1 MKSERRH
8 ELQQN
13 ELAQRLEV
21 WVAAVKPYASWVVG
35 GVIVGLL
42 IALVITFQRGES
54 QAERDAN
61 WNEFYTAEAT
71 NDTEMLKE
79 LAARHAG
86 RPLGEIT
93 SLTLADYHLRE
104 GARQAQQNRGEAQK
118 KFDEAIS
125 NYLSVADSA
134 RDPMLKNRALFGQAQ
149 ALEWKMQLAKAR
161 EVYEQVEGPL
171 KLQAQQ
177 RLATLRQPA
186 TAKFYDVYASHT
198 PRLPIDPT
206 RLSPN
211 FEYSEEDNGDFDLLG
226 PLDPNKFG
234 PADRDGED
242 LLQDLAP
249 LTDGLEPLGDGAT
262 DPLGDD
268 ASDPLGDD
276 ASDPLGDDAS
286 DPPADLEPATD
297 DAVEDGASEDGA
309 SEDGSSGRL
318 EAGGGRQEAAAD
330 EGSSEDGNPDV
341 EEEVE
346 LDEVDLDEGPS
357 ESAEEETSPQPAE

>member
-13 ELAQRLEV
+13 ELAQRLQV
-21 WVAAVKPYASWVVG
+21 WVETVKPYASWVVG

-71 NDTEMLKE
+71 NDVEMLKE
-79 LAARHAG
+79 IAARHAG
-86 RPLGEIT
+86 KPLGEIT
-93 SLTLADYHLRE
+93 SLTLADIHLRQ
-104 GARQAQQNRGEAQK
+104 GASQAQQNRGEAQK

-149 ALEWKMQLAKAR
+149 ALEWKMQLDKAR

-186 TAKFYDVYASHT
+186 TTKFYDVYASHT
-198 PRLPIDPT
+198 PRPPVDPT

-211 FEYSEEDNGDFDLLG
+211 FEYSDEEDGDFDLLG

-234 PADRDGED
+234 PADRNGED
-242 LLQDLAP
+242 VLEDLSP
-249 LTDGLEPLGDGAT
+249 LTDGL

-268 ASDPLGDD
+268 ASDPLDEEASDPLGED
-276 ASDPLGDDAS
+276 ASDPLGEDAS
-286 DPPADLEPATD
+286 DPPSDSDPTTEDT
-297 DAVEDGASEDGA
+297 VEDGP
-309 SEDGSSGRL
+309 SEDGS
-318 EAGGGRQEAAAD
+318 D
-330 EGSSEDGNPDV
+330 DV
-341 EEEVE
+341 VEEVE
-346 LDEVDLDEGPS
+346 LDEEASD
-357 ESAEEETSPQPAE
+357 SAEEQASPQPAE

>member
-1 MKSERRH
+1 MKSDRRH

-21 WVAAVKPYASWVVG
+21 WVEAVKPYASWVVG

-86 RPLGEIT
+86 KPLGEIT

-104 GARQAQQNRGEAQK
+104 GARQAQQNRSEAQK

-198 PRLPIDPT
+198 PRPPVDPT

-211 FEYSEEDNGDFDLLG
+211 FEYSEEDTGDFDLLG

-234 PADRDGED
+234 PADGDGED

-249 LTDGLEPLGDGAT
+249 LTDGLDPLGDGAT
-262 DPLGDD
+262 EPLGDD
-268 ASDPLGDD
+268 ASDP
-276 ASDPLGDDAS
+276 S
-286 DPPADLEPATD
+286 ADLEPATD
-297 DAVEDGASEDGA
+297 DAVEDGASD
-309 SEDGSSGRL
+309 DGSNGRL
-318 EAGGGRQEAAAD
+318 EAGGGRQEGAAD
-330 EGSSEDGNPDV
+330 EGASEDGSPDV

-346 LDEVDLDEGPS
+346 LDDVDLD
-357 ESAEEETSPQPAE
+357 